1 MLLERVT
8 CHLRHPSSIPTN
20 HPPDPLQSPPQKQVP
35 SLTSLDIQSAPL
47 KAVLINSSAVIAVVI
62 SGILGFYL
70 SNLYRPKLPHHD
82 HDHDAEIEISTLGQ
96 IFGWGCAV
104 LYLGSRIPQVV
115 KNFRRKSTEGLSLLF
130 FLFACL
136 GNITYVLS
144 IVSASLDPRYLLV
157 NLSWLAGSAGTL
169 LLDGLVPTLSRI
181 PYPLPRIPYP
191 CSLPKATCTPTLGC
205 WNVLM
210 VVVYAILHV

>member
-1 MLLERVT
+1 
-8 CHLRHPSSIPTN
+8 
-20 HPPDPLQSPPQKQVP
+20 
-35 SLTSLDIQSAPL
+35 
-47 KAVLINSSAVIAVVI
+47 VIAVVI

-70 SNLYRPKLPHHD
+70 SHIYRPKIPHHH
-82 HDHDAEIEISTLGQ
+82 HDNHDNEDPPPEIEISTLGQ

-157 NLSWLAGSAGTL
+157 NLSWLAGSGGTL
-169 LLDGLVPTLSRI
+169 LLDGLVS
-181 PYPLPRIPYP
+181 YPLSP
-191 CSLPKATCTPTLGC
+191 CAPFP
-205 WNVLM
+205 
-210 VVVYAILHV
+210 HVPVFLRCIIWDFY

>member
-1 MLLERVT
+1 
-8 CHLRHPSSIPTN
+8 
-20 HPPDPLQSPPQKQVP
+20 
-35 SLTSLDIQSAPL
+35 
-47 KAVLINSSAVIAVVI
+47 VV

-70 SNLYRPKLPHHD
+70 SRLYSPSLPND
-82 HDHDAEIEISTLGQ
+82 SPEDVVLEFSTLGQ

-144 IVSASLDPRYLLV
+144 IVSLSLDSWYLLI
-157 NLSWLAGSAGTL
+157 NLSWLAGSVGTL
-169 LLDGLVPTLSRI
+169 MLDALV
-181 PYPLPRIPYP
+181 YPF
-191 CSLPKATCTPTLGC
+191 
-205 WNVLM
+205 
-210 VVVYAILHV
+210 

>member
-1 MLLERVT
+1 
-8 CHLRHPSSIPTN
+8 
-20 HPPDPLQSPPQKQVP
+20 
-35 SLTSLDIQSAPL
+35 
-47 KAVLINSSAVIAVVI
+47 VI
-62 SGILGFYL
+62 SGVLGFYL
-70 SNLYRPKLPHHD
+70 SHLYKPSVPHDSPD
-82 HDHDAEIEISTLGQ
+82 HEEIEISTLGQ

-144 IVSASLDPRYLLV
+144 IVSASLEPRYLLV

-169 LLDGLVPTLSRI
+169 LLDALVP
-181 PYPLPRIPYP
+181 PYIIDY
-191 CSLPKATCTPTLGC
+191 
-205 WNVLM
+205 
-210 VVVYAILHV
+210 

>member
-1 MLLERVT
+1 
-8 CHLRHPSSIPTN
+8 
-20 HPPDPLQSPPQKQVP
+20 
-35 SLTSLDIQSAPL
+35 
-47 KAVLINSSAVIAVVI
+47 VI

-70 SNLYRPKLPHHD
+70 SHLYKPSVPHDSPD
-82 HDHDAEIEISTLGQ
+82 HDEIEISTLGQ

-144 IVSASLDPRYLLV
+144 IVSASLEPRYLLV

-169 LLDGLVPTLSRI
+169 LLDALVPLTSI
-181 PYPLPRIPYP
+181 DY
-191 CSLPKATCTPTLGC
+191 
-205 WNVLM
+205 
-210 VVVYAILHV
+210 

>member
-1 MLLERVT
+1 M
-8 CHLRHPSSIPTN
+8 I
-20 HPPDPLQSPPQKQVP
+20 
-35 SLTSLDIQSAPL
+35 
-47 KAVLINSSAVIAVVI
+47 VLINSSAVIAVVA
-62 SGILGFYL
+62 SGSIGFYL
-70 SNLYRPKLPHHD
+70 SRLYSPSIPHELPD
-82 HDHDAEIEISTLGQ
+82 DKEIEISTLGQ

-144 IVSASLDPRYLLV
+144 IISASLDARYLLV

-169 LLDGLVPTLSRI
+169 CLDALVPPSTVLTSYLYNSFGTGRQI
-181 PYPLPRIPYP
+181 VVI
-191 CSLPKATCTPTLGC
+191 PKAIRRRRKVTL
-205 WNVLM
+205 
-210 VVVYAILHV
+210 

>member
-1 MLLERVT
+1 ML
-8 CHLRHPSSIPTN
+8 
-20 HPPDPLQSPPQKQVP
+20 
-35 SLTSLDIQSAPL
+35 
-47 KAVLINSSAVIAVVI
+47 AVVI

-70 SNLYRPKLPHHD
+70 SRMYRPKVPHD
-82 HDHDAEIEISTLGQ
+82 SPEDDIIEISFLGQ

-104 LYLGSRIPQVV
+104 LYLGSRVPQVV

-144 IVSASLDPRYLLV
+144 IVSASLDLRYLLV

-169 LLDGLVPTLSRI
+169 MLDALVLNI
-181 PYPLPRIPYP
+181 Y
-191 CSLPKATCTPTLGC
+191 
-205 WNVLM
+205 
-210 VVVYAILHV
+210 

>member
-1 MLLERVT
+1 M
-8 CHLRHPSSIPTN
+8 
-20 HPPDPLQSPPQKQVP
+20 
-35 SLTSLDIQSAPL
+35 
-47 KAVLINSSAVIAVVI
+47 
-62 SGILGFYL
+62 LGFYL
-70 SNLYRPKLPHHD
+70 SQLYQPSAPHD
-82 HDHDAEIEISTLGQ
+82 TPNDPEIEISTLGQ

-144 IVSASLDPRYLLV
+144 ILSLSLEPRYLLV

-169 LLDGLVPTLSRI
+169 LLDALVSPPPSSRSNGKSYLYNFSCTKMLRRAMRKVRRRRKPT
-181 PYPLPRIPYP
+181 
-191 CSLPKATCTPTLGC
+191 KK
-205 WNVLM
+205 VM
-210 VVVYAILHV
+210 

>member
-1 MLLERVT
+1 L
-8 CHLRHPSSIPTN
+8 
-20 HPPDPLQSPPQKQVP
+20 
-35 SLTSLDIQSAPL
+35 
-47 KAVLINSSAVIAVVI
+47 AVVI

-70 SNLYRPKLPHHD
+70 SQLYKPSTPHDSPKDP
-82 HDHDAEIEISTLGQ
+82 EIEISTLGQ

-104 LYLGSRIPQVV
+104 LYLGSRVPQVV

-144 IVSASLDPRYLLV
+144 IVSLSLDRRYILV

-169 LLDGLVPTLSRI
+169 VLDGLVSSFVVK
-181 PYPLPRIPYP
+181 
-191 CSLPKATCTPTLGC
+191 SL
-205 WNVLM
+205 M
-210 VVVYAILHV
+210 I

>member
-1 MLLERVT
+1 M
-8 CHLRHPSSIPTN
+8 
-20 HPPDPLQSPPQKQVP
+20 
-35 SLTSLDIQSAPL
+35 
-47 KAVLINSSAVIAVVI
+47 AVLINSSAVLAVVI

-70 SNLYRPKLPHHD
+70 SYLYSPSVPHDQPD
-82 HDHDAEIEISTLGQ
+82 HEDIEISPLGQ
-96 IFGWGCAV
+96 IFGWGCAI

-144 IVSASLDPRYLLV
+144 ILAASLDARYLLA

-169 LLDGLVPTLSRI
+169 LLDGLVCFYISSI
-181 PYPLPRIPYP
+181 
-191 CSLPKATCTPTLGC
+191 
-205 WNVLM
+205 
-210 VVVYAILHV
+210 

>member
-1 MLLERVT
+1 
-8 CHLRHPSSIPTN
+8 
-20 HPPDPLQSPPQKQVP
+20 
-35 SLTSLDIQSAPL
+35 
-47 KAVLINSSAVIAVVI
+47 VLINSSAVIAVVV

-70 SNLYRPKLPHHD
+70 SNLYRPSPPHD
-82 HDHDAEIEISTLGQ
+82 DNPDDSQIEISLLGQ

-115 KNFRRKSTEGLSLLF
+115 KNFRRQSTEGLSLLF

-144 IVSASLDPRYLLV
+144 IISLSLEPRYLLV

-169 LLDGLVPTLSRI
+169 MLDALVRPLLWR
-181 PYPLPRIPYP
+181 
-191 CSLPKATCTPTLGC
+191 
-205 WNVLM
+205 
-210 VVVYAILHV
+210 VVS

>member
-1 MLLERVT
+1 MILIAQVLYYRKYPYRKRRRSSHSPGPSHLSPATPLLNPNKAPKV
-8 CHLRHPSSIPTN
+8 
-20 HPPDPLQSPPQKQVP
+20 PLPISNTKACKTTHIAR
-35 SLTSLDIQSAPL
+35 LTV
-47 KAVLINSSAVIAVVI
+47 VLINSSAVIAVMI

-70 SNLYRPKLPHHD
+70 SRLYGPSVPSGSPEND
-82 HDHDAEIEISTLGQ
+82 EIEISTLGQ

-136 GNITYVLS
+136 GNITFVLS
-144 IVSASLDPRYLLV
+144 IVSLSLDPRYLLV

-169 LLDGLVPTLSRI
+169 MLDALVSTL
-181 PYPLPRIPYP
+181 
-191 CSLPKATCTPTLGC
+191 CCDC
-205 WNVLM
+205 
-210 VVVYAILHV
+210 